1 MKLFKFTIKTYY
13 FGIVHYPMLVLAD
26 SKESAR
32 KLVIETPKFHN
43 DEDAE
48 IINVE
53 EIDLADTTNRIILE

>member
-1 MKLFKFTIKTYY
+1 
-13 FGIVHYPMLVLAD
+13 MLVLAD
-26 SKESAR
+26 SEESAR